1 VTAALETLAIRGL
14 GTAVLDAVIVLVL
27 VELAYQ
33 LIDLD
38 RMSADSHRRSR
49 GGD

>member
-1 VTAALETLAIRGL
+1 VTAALESLAIRGL
-14 GTAVLDAVIVLVL
+14 GTAVLEAVIVLVL

-38 RMSADSHRRSR
+38 RLRTEADGRS
-49 GGD
+49 G

>member
-1 VTAALETLAIRGL
+1 
-14 GTAVLDAVIVLVL
+14 VLDAVIVLVL

-38 RMSADSHRRSR
+38 RLGTAPGNR
-49 GGD
+49 